1 MSLLPVFFM
10 LMLVVVF
17 VGMLAAMRPSPEEKV
32 MQARIVDIRNPRR
45 QLREDSGDAELMDL
59 EERGMSQQLG
69 AYLQQYSATAKLEKL
84 LLEADSPTPVGS
96 LVLTS
101 LAAGFAA
108 GFVGFFLLRSIPAGI
123 GGTLVGLAFPIVR
136 LKMKR
141 KKRLKAVTEALP
153 DAADLMARALRS
165 GHSMTQSIELLGEQ
179 ARQPLGA
186 EFERVFQQQKLG
198 MQLRDVLV
206 EMGERLPSRDL
217 QFLITAVLVQRETG
231 GDLSSVLDR
240 TAAVLRERIQ
250 LQSQVQIHTAQGRL
264 TGWILSLMPVVL
276 LLAMTVFS
284 PTYAHGLFGDPMG
297 RMMLYAAAGFIVVGA
312 LVIRKIVGV
321 QV

>member
-1 MSLLPVFFM
+1 MALLPVFFI
-10 LMLVVVF
+10 LLLVLVF
-17 VGMLAAMRPSPEEKV
+17 VALLVAMRPSPEEQV
-32 MQARIVDIRNPRR
+32 MQARITDIRNPRR
-45 QLREDSGDAELMDL
+45 QLRDESGDAELMDL
-59 EERGMSQQLG
+59 EHRGLSQQLG
-69 AYLQQYSATAKLEKL
+69 VYLQKYSATAKLERL
-84 LLEADSPTPVGS
+84 LLESDSQTPVGS

-108 GFVGFFLLRSIPAGI
+108 GFAGFFLLRLIPVGLAGTVI
-123 GGTLVGLAFPIVR
+123 GLAFPVAR

-141 KKRLKAVTEALP
+141 KKRLKAVTQGLP

-165 GHSMTQSIELLGEQ
+165 GHSMTQTIELLGEQ

-206 EMGERLPSRDL
+206 EMCDRLPSRDL
-217 QFLITAVLVQRETG
+217 QFLITAILVQRETG

-240 TAAVLRERIQ
+240 TATVLRERIQ
-250 LQSQVQIHTAQGRL
+250 LQAQVQIHTAQGRL

>member
-10 LMLVVVF
+10 LLLILIF
-17 VGMLAAMRPSPEEKV
+17 FGMLAAMRPSPEEKL
-32 MQARIVDIRNPRR
+32 MQARITDIRNPRR
-45 QLREDSGDAELMDL
+45 QLNEDSGDAELMDQ
-59 EERGMSQQLG
+59 EERGLSQQLG
-69 AYLQQYSATAKLEKL
+69 AYLKPYSATAKLEML

-101 LAAGFAA
+101 LAAGFVA
-108 GFVGFFLLRSIPAGI
+108 GFIGFFFARSLPIGIAGSLI
-123 GGTLVGLAFPIVR
+123 GLAFPIMK

-141 KKRLKAVTEALP
+141 TKRLKAATEALP

-217 QFLITAVLVQRETG
+217 QFLITAVLVQKETG

-240 TAAVLRERIQ
+240 TASVLRERIQ
-250 LQSQVQIHTAQGRL
+250 LQAQVQVHTAQGRM

-297 RMMLYAAAGFIVVGA
+297 RMMLYAAAGFIAVGA